1 VQRVALYETDMTE
14 CIQRVGSLVE
24 IGTVTIHQCR
34 VVTEDHIAF
43 QYLGVRYALFI
54 ETQRLRPLQIDHG
67 LTNGQ
72 RTKDKG
78 QNAIDESDVDV
89 DDRIP
94 KGKFTKW
101 YGVVQSCIFKGVHYE
116 MRVLTPDGYEFLIQ
130 DYHEYLPETE
140 VGMLVRP
147 EDIQIMKKEH
157 YIWNYFEGEVLKNG
171 KVWFLDAEWEVEEK
185 QLEGFEPGEKVQVR
199 VKFRDIDL
207 QDYEEEG
214 TLSGE
219 VHFILYKGNHYH
231 LTIRTDEGN
240 DLYVNT
246 NDVWD
251 DGDRVGIVIPKN
263 KIKIDKWPN
272 E

>member
-1 VQRVALYETDMTE
+1 
-14 CIQRVGSLVE
+14 
-24 IGTVTIHQCR
+24 
-34 VVTEDHIAF
+34 
-43 QYLGVRYALFI
+43 
-54 ETQRLRPLQIDHG
+54 
-67 LTNGQ
+67 
-72 RTKDKG
+72 
-78 QNAIDESDVDV
+78 
-89 DDRIP
+89 
-94 KGKFTKW
+94 
-101 YGVVQSCIFKGVHYE
+101 

-130 DYHEYLPETE
+130 DYHEFLPGTE

-157 YIWNYFEGEVLKNG
+157 YIYNYFEGEVLKNG
-171 KVWFLDAEWEVEEK
+171 KVRFLDAEWEVEEK
-185 QLEGFEPGEKVQVR
+185 QLEPFAPGDKVQVR

-231 LTIRTDEGN
+231 LTIRTDEGH

-263 KIKIDKWPN
+263 KIRISGLED
-272 E
+272 